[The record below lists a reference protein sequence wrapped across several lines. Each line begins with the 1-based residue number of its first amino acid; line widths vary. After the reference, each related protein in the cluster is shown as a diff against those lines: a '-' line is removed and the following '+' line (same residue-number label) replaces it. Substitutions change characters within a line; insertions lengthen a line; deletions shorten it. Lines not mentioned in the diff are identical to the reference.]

1 MRGARN
7 YPHKNIKINQLLA
20 KEIGAQEK
28 TRTSTSLRKLA
39 PEASA
44 STNSATWAGR
54 VGRDLA
60 TAQGLVNAN
69 NCGNSR
75 PAEMHQTGSRY
86 AFAHT

>member
-1 MRGARN
+1 MSG
-7 YPHKNIKINQLLA
+7 
-20 KEIGAQEK
+20 EFGAQEK

-44 STNSATWAGR
+44 STNSATWAGC

-69 NCGNSR
+69 NCGNFKPVGMRQS
-75 PAEMHQTGSRY
+75 GSPE
-86 AFAHT
+86 AVALT